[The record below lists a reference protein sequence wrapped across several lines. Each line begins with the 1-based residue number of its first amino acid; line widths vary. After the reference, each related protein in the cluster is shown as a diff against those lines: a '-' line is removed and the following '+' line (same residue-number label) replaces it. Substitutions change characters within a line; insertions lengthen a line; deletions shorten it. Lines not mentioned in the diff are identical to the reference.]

1 VNEHT
6 LAATA
11 SLAHLNAVVTALVT
25 AHPDAAI
32 RIARGADLVE
42 AGAVEPT
49 YGGVY
54 LVYSQSEPN
63 RAYALVQDRGR
74 WLCDCA
80 DAQQRGQGCK
90 HHWSAVIYHAC
101 ERLDAEQGD
110 PTPEPCCYPC
120 DGRKAVDAPDLP
132 PGWRTCDCPC
142 DCHELPV
149 AAPDLDVDGPVNY
162 ELTEQAIRYL
172 DALPLP
178 A

>member
-1 VNEHT
+1 M
-6 LAATA
+6 LATTAPATP
-11 SLAHLNAVVTALVT
+11 SVAHLNAVVTSLIT
-25 AHPDAAI
+25 AHPEAAI

-49 YGGVY
+49 YGGIY

-101 ERLDAEQGD
+101 ERLHAEATD
-110 PTPEPCCYPC
+110 PTL
-120 DGRKAVDAPDLP
+120 API
-132 PGWRTCDCPC
+132 G
-142 DCHELPV
+142 
-149 AAPDLDVDGPVNY
+149 Y
-162 ELTEQAIRYL
+162 ELTPKAYALL
-172 DALPLP
+172 DGA